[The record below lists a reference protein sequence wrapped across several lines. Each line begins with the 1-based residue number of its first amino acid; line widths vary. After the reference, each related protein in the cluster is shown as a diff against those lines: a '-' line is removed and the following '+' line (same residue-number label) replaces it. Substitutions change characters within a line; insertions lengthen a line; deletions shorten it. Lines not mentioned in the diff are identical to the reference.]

1 MGVNVDADAVVCEVT
16 VDATPETIFG
26 FLTDPAKIVRWMGAE
41 AKLEPQPG
49 GVYAVD
55 INDKALMRGEF
66 VEGVAEG
73 PEDSA
78 IVRAVVSLAHTLNLR
93 VIAEG
98 VEELEQ
104 HEALRAMGCP
114 LGQGFLYA
122 PGVSSHMAQAILTG
136 GLSSSGAGGFVD
148 RREDLSVG

>member
-66 VEGVAEG
+66 VEVQANKRVVFTFGWEG
-73 PEDSA
+73 QP
-78 IVRAVVSLAHTLNLR
+78 I
-93 VIAEG
+93 
-98 VEELEQ
+98 
-104 HEALRAMGCP
+104 
-114 LGQGFLYA
+114 A
-122 PGVSSHMAQAILTG
+122 PGSSTVQIDLEPRGKTTLVRLTHTGLPVPARADHADGWNHYLARLAIAVPGGDPGPDKNNMA
-136 GLSSSGAGGFVD
+136 
-148 RREDLSVG
+148 